1 MEMPYDEQSGTFLE
15 KKTLLFVNLRSA
27 SNTTEVRM
35 AGVVTIDVSACLNT
49 NNLKELK
56 KYPLERCPDKN
67 SFLMLSVKSEY
78 MKELSLEDIK

>member
-1 MEMPYDEQSGTFLE
+1 
-15 KKTLLFVNLRSA
+15 
-27 SNTTEVRM
+27 M

-49 NNLKELK
+49 NNLSTHPLNQEELK